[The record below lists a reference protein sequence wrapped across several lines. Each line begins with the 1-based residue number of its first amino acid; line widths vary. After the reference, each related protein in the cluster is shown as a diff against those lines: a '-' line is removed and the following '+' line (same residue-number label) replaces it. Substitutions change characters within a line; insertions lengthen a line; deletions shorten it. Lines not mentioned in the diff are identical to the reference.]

1 MGSSVLFMSVS
12 LDGYV
17 AGPNDGPDHPGGDG
31 FTLHDWGLAP
41 DGRHRTDGVAGRM
54 NAEYDATGAVVTG
67 RRTAEQA
74 RFWGGRHHGEG
85 VPIFVLSRRPPDRE
99 IMAEHPLI
107 TFVGDVVESMT
118 RAKTAAGDR
127 DVLLHGGAETVRS
140 ALEAGV
146 LDELQL
152 HQMPVLMGG
161 GRRLFDVLP
170 RTELDIVRVVDTP
183 QATHLRYRIRR

>member
-17 AGPNDGPDHPGGDG
+17 AGPNDSPEHPGGDG
-31 FTLHDWGLAP
+31 FTLHDWGLTP
-41 DGRHRTDGVAGRM
+41 DGQHQTEGVAGQM
-54 NAEYDATGAVVTG
+54 NAEYSATGAVVTG

-74 RFWGGRHHGEG
+74 GFWGGNHHGEN
-85 VPIFVLSRRPPDRE
+85 VPILVLSHQPPTD
-99 IMAEHPLI
+99 
-107 TFVGDVVESMT
+107 G
-118 RAKTAAGDR
+118 TAAGYPLVRFVANIADAVTQAKVAAADR
-127 DVLLHGGAETVRS
+127 DVMVHGGAGTVRS

-152 HQMPVLMGG
+152 HQVPVLMGG
-161 GRRLFDVLP
+161 GRRLFEVLP

-183 QATHLRYRIRR
+183 QATHIRYRIRH